1 MKTFAKIFGGV
12 VVALLVVL
20 IVVPMVMKPKIVE
33 VVKSEA
39 NKMLNARLDFGDL
52 DLSLLRHFPHA
63 SVELTDLSLV
73 GVEKFEG
80 DTLVAADRI
89 SVVVNLTSIFS
100 DEGYEVTKILL
111 KRPQIHAQCLSDGAV
126 NWDIMKSDDAL
137 SEEPAKKPTE
147 EAVEEVAGNAA
158 DEEPS
163 SFKLQVRDF
172 RITNAALSYVDEQ
185 AGMSFATSP
194 LNLRLRGDMSAA
206 QTDLDLALS
215 LGGINFTTGGVKML
229 NNADAGLNA
238 VVAADLENMRFTL
251 TESTLSLNAIA
262 LTADG
267 WVEMGDTMSMDIRLD
282 SSKVQFKDILSMI
295 PAFYTK
301 DFKDLTAGGTLSL
314 GAWAKGEMKGDKL
327 PSFELSLNV
336 ADGRFKYAALPE
348 AVEQINIT
356 AKVANAGGTL
366 DATTVD
372 VQNLSLALAGNSL
385 AASLNAK
392 NPISDLRFKAAA
404 KGKVDLGAVK
414 RVYPLDESINL
425 GGVVTL
431 DMGAEGRMSDIEKE
445 RYESIKA
452 RGTLTIENV
461 VARLEG
467 MPDINVKR
475 MSATVTPSALK
486 LAECGV
492 TIGTSDLSATGSLS
506 NYIGY
511 FLRNTTLNGSLA
523 VKSNK
528 LDVNELMAMM
538 PAEEEGGEQPSE
550 AKSGEEPAPETEE
563 TSDEPMQA
571 IEVPKNLNLSLAV
584 DMDKILFQKMV
595 FEQFVGRVALS
606 GGTLSIDRLALDAF
620 GGKVAATGSYST
632 AANVKSPKLKLSLD
646 FANAKF
652 DETFRQLDFV
662 KQIVPIF
669 EKTGGDYS
677 MKMSLSTALTDTMGV
692 DFGSFNASGE
702 IRSEHIKVQNIK
714 AFEALAT
721 ALKDDRLRNIEAR
734 DVKIAFAIRDG
745 RVHTSPFDIKM
756 GGVVMN
762 LSGSTGLDSTI
773 DYVANIKLPAKATG
787 GVLSN
792 VKANIGGNFSSPK
805 ITLDIK
811 EAAKEAATN
820 AINQQLQK
828 HTGSADLNEEFEK
841 QAAKIREEA
850 ASAGKKLIAEAQKQ
864 RAAMVGKASGALG
877 KLAAEKSGDA
887 LVKAAEKQ
895 AANLQT
901 EAEKQVEKLRAKLSE
916 Q

>member
-1 MKTFAKIFGGV
+1 MKTFVKIFGGF
-12 VVALLVVL
+12 VVALLAVL
-20 IVVPMVMKPKIVE
+20 IIVPVVMKPKIVE
-33 VVKSEA
+33 IVKSEA

-63 SVELTDLSLV
+63 SVELQDLSLV
-73 GVEKFEG
+73 GVDKFEG
-80 DTLVAADRI
+80 DTLVAANRI
-89 SVVVNLTSIFS
+89 SVVVNLMSIFG

-111 KRPQIHAQCLSDGAV
+111 KEPQVNAICLEDGAV
-126 NWDIMKSDDAL
+126 NWDIMKSDGQ
-137 SEEPAKKPTE
+137 SEPEVEEPE
-147 EAVEEVAGNAA
+147 VEQS
-158 DEEPS
+158 EEPS

-172 RITNAALSYVDEQ
+172 RITDAALSYRDEQ

-206 QTDLDLALS
+206 QTDLDLTLT
-215 LGGINFTTGGVKML
+215 LGDMNFTTGGVKML
-229 NNADAGLNA
+229 NGADAGLVA
-238 VVAADLENMRFTL
+238 TIAADLEKNRFTL
-251 TESTLSLNAIA
+251 KQSTLNLNAIA

-267 WVEMGDTMSMDIRLD
+267 WVELGDAIAMDIRLD
-282 SSKVQFKDILSMI
+282 SSKVQFKDILSMV

-301 DFKDLTAGGTLSL
+301 DFEDLTAGGTLSL
-314 GAWAKGEMKGDKL
+314 GAWAKGTLEGDNF
-327 PSFELSLNV
+327 PAFELALNV
-336 ADGRFKYAALPE
+336 ANGSFKYAALPE
-348 AVEQINIT
+348 AVEKINIA

-372 VQNLSLALAGNSL
+372 VSNLSLSLAGNTI
-385 AASLNAK
+385 AASLSART
-392 NPISDLRFKAAA
+392 PMSDLRFKAAA

-431 DMGAEGRMSDIEKE
+431 DMGAEGKMSDIEKE

-452 RGTLTIENV
+452 SGTLTIEDV

-467 MPDINVKR
+467 MPAVNVKR

-486 LAECGV
+486 LTECGV
-492 TIGTSDLSATGSLS
+492 TVGASDLSATGSLS

-523 VKSNK
+523 LKSNL
-528 LDVNELMAMM
+528 LDANELMAMM
-538 PAEEEGGEQPSE
+538 PADEEGEASQPEQPAAE
-550 AKSGEEPAPETEE
+550 VEEGT
-563 TSDEPMQA
+563 DEPMQA

-584 DMDKILFQKMV
+584 DMNKILFQQMT
-595 FEQFVGRVALS
+595 FENFVGRVAVAN
-606 GGTLSIDRLALDAF
+606 GTLSIDRLSLDAF

-632 AANVKSPKLKLSLD
+632 AADVKSPKLKLSLD
-646 FANAKF
+646 FANATF
-652 DETFRQLDFV
+652 EETFRQLDFV
-662 KQIVPIF
+662 RQIAPIF
-669 EKTGGDYS
+669 EKTGGYYS
-677 MKMSLSTALTDTMGV
+677 MKMSLSTALTETMGV
-692 DFGSFNASGE
+692 DFKTLNASGE

-721 ALKDDRLRNIEAR
+721 ALKDDRLRNIEAK

-756 GGVVMN
+756 GGAVLN
-762 LSGSTGLDSTI
+762 LSGSTGLDQTI
-773 DYVANIKLPAKATG
+773 DYVADIKLPAQATG

-792 VKANIGGNFSSPK
+792 VKANIGGTFTSPK
-805 ITLDIK
+805 ISLDVK
-811 EAAKEAATN
+811 EAAKEAVGN
-820 AINQQLQK
+820 VINQQLQK
-828 HTGSADLNEEFEK
+828 HTGSANVSEEFER

-850 ASAGKKLIAEAQKQ
+850 IKAGERLVGEAKVQRQNLIN
-864 RAAMVGKASGALG
+864 KASGALG

-895 AANLQT
+895 AENLLK
-901 EAEKQVEKLRAKLSE
+901 EAEKQIDKLRTKV

>member
-1 MKTFAKIFGGV
+1 MKSFAKIAGV
-12 VVALLVVL
+12 VVLLLLAVL
-20 IVVPMVMKPKIVE
+20 IVVPAVMKPKIVE

-73 GVEKFEG
+73 GVDKFEG
-80 DTLVAADRI
+80 DTLVTADRI
-89 SVVVNLTSIFS
+89 SVVVNLMSIFG

-111 KRPQIHAQCLSDGAV
+111 KHPQIHAQCLADGAV
-126 NWDIMKSDDAL
+126 NWDIMKSDGEPEEV
-137 SEEPAKKPTE
+137 EEPE
-147 EAVEEVAGNAA
+147 EEQS
-158 DEEPS
+158 DEPS

-172 RITNAALSYVDEQ
+172 RITDAALSYVDEQ

-206 QTDLDLALS
+206 QTDLDLTLS
-215 LGGINFTTGGVKML
+215 LGGMNFTTGGVKML
-229 NNADAGLNA
+229 NNAELGLSA
-238 VVAADLENMRFTL
+238 IVAADLENMRFTL
-251 TESTLSLNAIA
+251 TETALNLNAIA
-262 LTADG
+262 LMAEG
-267 WVEMGDTMSMDIRLD
+267 WVELGEKMAIDIRLD

-301 DFKDLTAGGTLSL
+301 DFEDLTAGGTLSL
-314 GAWAKGEMKGDKL
+314 GAWAKGELSDDKL
-327 PSFELSLNV
+327 PAFELALNV

-348 AVEQINIT
+348 AVEQINLS

-366 DATTVD
+366 DATTVA
-372 VQNLSLALAGNSL
+372 VPNLSLAFADNTLAVSL
-385 AASLNAK
+385 SAK
-392 NPISDLRFKAAA
+392 TPISDLQFKAAA

-431 DMGAEGRMSDIEKE
+431 DMAAEGRMSDIEKE

-452 RGTLTIENV
+452 TGTLTIEDM

-467 MPDINVKR
+467 LPDINVKR

-486 LAECGV
+486 LSECGV
-492 TIGTSDLSATGSLS
+492 TIGASDLSATGSLS

-523 VKSNK
+523 LKSNL
-528 LDVNELMAMM
+528 LDANELMSMISDEEEGEQAAE
-538 PAEEEGGEQPSE
+538 PAEEGN
-550 AKSGEEPAPETEE
+550 
-563 TSDEPMQA
+563 DEPMQA

-584 DMDKILFQKMV
+584 DMEKILFQKMT
-595 FEQFVGRVALS
+595 FEEFVGRVALS
-606 GGTLSIDRLALDAF
+606 NGTLAIEKLSLDAF

-632 AANVKSPKLKLSLD
+632 AQSAKSPKLKLSLD
-646 FANAKF
+646 FANAKYA
-652 DETFRQLDFV
+652 ETFRQLDFV

-669 EKTGGDYS
+669 EKMGGDYS
-677 MKMSLSTALTDTMGV
+677 MKMSLSTALTESMGV
-692 DFGSFNASGE
+692 DFDTLNASGE
-702 IRSEHIKVQNIK
+702 IRSEHIEVQNIK
-714 AFEALAT
+714 ALDALAK
-721 ALKDDRLRNIEAR
+721 ALNDDRLSKIEAK

-745 RVHTSPFDIKM
+745 RVYTSPFDIKM

-762 LSGSTGLDSTI
+762 LSGSTGLDTSI
-773 DYVANIKLPAKATG
+773 DYVADIKLPAKATG

-792 VKANIGGNFSSPK
+792 VKANIGGTFTSPK
-805 ITLDIK
+805 VSIDVK
-811 EAAKEAATN
+811 EAAQEAVTN
-820 AINQQLQK
+820 VINQQLQK
-828 HTGSADLNEEFEK
+828 HTGSANLNEEFEK

-850 ASAGKKLIAEAQKQ
+850 AKAGERLVAEAKQ
-864 RAAMVGKASGALG
+864 QRQNMVNKASGAIA
-877 KLAAEKSGDA
+877 KIAAEKSGDV

-895 AANLQT
+895 AANLQA
-901 EAEKQVEKLRAKLSE
+901 EAEKQIEKLRAKLNE
-916 Q
+916 

>member
-1 MKTFAKIFGGV
+1 M
-12 VVALLVVL
+12 VALLAVL
-20 IVVPMVMKPKIVE
+20 IIVPVVMKPKIVE
-33 VVKSEA
+33 IVKSEA

-63 SVELTDLSLV
+63 SVELQDLSLV
-73 GVEKFEG
+73 GVDKFEG
-80 DTLVAADRI
+80 DTLVAANRI
-89 SVVVNLTSIFS
+89 SVVVNLMSIFG

-111 KRPQIHAQCLSDGAV
+111 KEPQVNAICLEDGAV
-126 NWDIMKSDDAL
+126 NWDIMKSDGQ
-137 SEEPAKKPTE
+137 SEPEVEEPE
-147 EAVEEVAGNAA
+147 VEQS
-158 DEEPS
+158 EEPS

-172 RITNAALSYVDEQ
+172 RITDAALSYRDEQ

-206 QTDLDLALS
+206 QTDLDLTLT
-215 LGGINFTTGGVKML
+215 LGDMNFTTGGVKML
-229 NNADAGLNA
+229 NGADAGLVA
-238 VVAADLENMRFTL
+238 TIAADLEKNRFTL
-251 TESTLSLNAIA
+251 KQSTLNLNAIA

-267 WVEMGDTMSMDIRLD
+267 WVELGDAIAMDIRLD
-282 SSKVQFKDILSMI
+282 SSKVQFKDILSMV

-301 DFKDLTAGGTLSL
+301 DFEDLTAGGTLSL
-314 GAWAKGEMKGDKL
+314 GAWAKGTLEGDNF
-327 PSFELSLNV
+327 PAFELALNV
-336 ADGRFKYAALPE
+336 ANGSFKYAALPE
-348 AVEQINIT
+348 AVEKINIA

-372 VQNLSLALAGNSL
+372 VSNLSLSLAGNTI
-385 AASLNAK
+385 AASLSART
-392 NPISDLRFKAAA
+392 PMSDLRFKAAA

-431 DMGAEGRMSDIEKE
+431 DMGAEGKMSDIEKE

-452 RGTLTIENV
+452 SGTLTIEDV

-467 MPDINVKR
+467 MPAVNVKR

-486 LAECGV
+486 LTECGV
-492 TIGTSDLSATGSLS
+492 TVGASDLSATGSLS

-523 VKSNK
+523 LKSNL
-528 LDVNELMAMM
+528 LDANELMAMM
-538 PAEEEGGEQPSE
+538 PADEEGEASQPEQPAAE
-550 AKSGEEPAPETEE
+550 VEEGT
-563 TSDEPMQA
+563 DEPMQA

-584 DMDKILFQKMV
+584 DMNKILFQQMT
-595 FEQFVGRVALS
+595 FENFVGRVAVAN
-606 GGTLSIDRLALDAF
+606 GTLSIDRLSLDAF

-632 AANVKSPKLKLSLD
+632 AADVKSPKLKLSLD
-646 FANAKF
+646 FANATF
-652 DETFRQLDFV
+652 EETFRQLDFV
-662 KQIVPIF
+662 RQIAPIF
-669 EKTGGDYS
+669 EKTGGYYS
-677 MKMSLSTALTDTMGV
+677 MKMSLSTALTETMGV
-692 DFGSFNASGE
+692 DFKTLNASGE

-721 ALKDDRLRNIEAR
+721 ALKDDRLRNIEAK

-756 GGVVMN
+756 GGAVLN
-762 LSGSTGLDSTI
+762 LSGSTGLDQTI
-773 DYVANIKLPAKATG
+773 DYVADIKLPAQATG

-792 VKANIGGNFSSPK
+792 VKANIGGTFTSPK
-805 ITLDIK
+805 ISLDVK
-811 EAAKEAATN
+811 EAAKEAVGN
-820 AINQQLQK
+820 VINQQLQK
-828 HTGSADLNEEFEK
+828 HTGSANVSEEFER

-850 ASAGKKLIAEAQKQ
+850 IKAGERLVGEAKVQRQNLIN
-864 RAAMVGKASGALG
+864 KASGALG

-895 AANLQT
+895 AENLLK
-901 EAEKQVEKLRAKLSE
+901 EAEKQIDKLRTKV

>member
-1 MKTFAKIFGGV
+1 MKTFLKIFGV
-12 VVALLVVL
+12 VLAALLAVL
-20 IVVPMVMKPKIVE
+20 IIVPVVMKPKIVE
-33 VVKSEA
+33 IVKSEA

-73 GVEKFEG
+73 GVDKFEG

-89 SVVVNLTSIFS
+89 SVVVNLMSIFG

-111 KRPQIHAQCLSDGAV
+111 KKPQIHARCLADGAV
-126 NWDIMKSDDAL
+126 NWDIVKGDDEP
-137 SEEPAKKPTE
+137 EETE
-147 EAVEEVAGNAA
+147 VPEVEET
-158 DEEPS
+158 DEPS

-172 RITNAALSYVDEQ
+172 RITDAALSYVDEQ
-185 AGMSFATSP
+185 SGMSVSTSP

-206 QTDLDLALS
+206 QTDLDLLLS
-215 LGGINFTTGGVKML
+215 LGGVNFVTGGVKML
-229 NNADAGLNA
+229 NNAEVGLEA

-251 TESTLSLNAIA
+251 TKTALNLNAIA

-267 WVEMGDTMSMDIRLD
+267 WVEMGDKMAVDIRLD

-301 DFKDLTAGGTLSL
+301 DFEDLTAGGTLSL
-314 GAWAKGEMKGDKL
+314 GAWAKGELSEDKL
-327 PSFELSLNV
+327 PAFELALNV

-348 AVEQINIT
+348 AVEQINLA

-366 DATTVD
+366 DATTID
-372 VQNLSLALAGNSL
+372 VPNLSLALAGNSL
-385 AASLNAK
+385 AVSLNAK
-392 NPISDLRFKAAA
+392 TPISDLRFKAAA
-404 KGKVDLGAVK
+404 KGVVDLAAVK

-425 GGVVTL
+425 GGVITL
-431 DMGAEGRMSDIEKE
+431 DMSAEGKMSDIEKE

-452 RGTLTIENV
+452 TGSLSIEDMI
-461 VARLEG
+461 AHLKG
-467 MPDINVKR
+467 LPDINVKR
-475 MSATVTPSALK
+475 LSATVTPSALK
-486 LAECGV
+486 LSECGV
-492 TIGTSDLSATGSLS
+492 TVGESDISATGSLS

-511 FLRNTTLNGSLA
+511 FLRGTTLAGSLA
-523 VKSNK
+523 LKSDL

-538 PAEEEGGEQPSE
+538 PTEEEGDDAQPTEQT
-550 AKSGEEPAPETEE
+550 APIEDSST
-563 TSDEPMQA
+563 EPMQV

-584 DMDKILFQKMV
+584 DMNKILFQKMT
-595 FEQFVGRVALS
+595 FGDFVGRVSLS
-606 GGTLSIDRLALDAF
+606 NGTLAIDRLALDAF
-620 GGKVAATGSYST
+620 GGKVSAAGSYST
-632 AANVKSPKLKLSLD
+632 AASAKSPKLKLSLD

-652 DETFRQLDFV
+652 SETFRQLDFV

-677 MKMSLSTALTDTMGV
+677 MKMSLSTMLTESMGV
-692 DFGSFNASGE
+692 DFNSLNASGE
-702 IRSEHIKVQNIK
+702 IRSEHIEVQNIK
-714 AFEALAT
+714 AFETLAT
-721 ALKDDRLRNIEAR
+721 LLKDDRLRNIDAR
-734 DVKIAFAIRDG
+734 DVKISFAIRDG

-762 LSGSTGLDSTI
+762 LSGSTGLDTTI
-773 DYVANIKLPAKATG
+773 DYVADIKLPAKATG

-792 VKANIGGNFSSPK
+792 VKANIGGTFSSPK
-805 ITLDIK
+805 ITLDVK
-811 EAAKEAATN
+811 EAAKEAVTN
-820 AINQQLQK
+820 VINQQLQK

-850 ASAGKKLIAEAQKQ
+850 AKAGEKLIAEAQKQ
-864 RAAMVGKASGALG
+864 RQNLVNKASGPLG

-895 AANLQT
+895 AANLRA
-901 EAEKQVEKLRAKLSE
+901 EADKQIEKLRSKLNA

>member
-1 MKTFAKIFGGV
+1 M
-12 VVALLVVL
+12 VALLAVL
-20 IVVPMVMKPKIVE
+20 IIVPVVMKPKIVE
-33 VVKSEA
+33 IVKSEA

-63 SVELTDLSLV
+63 SVELQDLSLV
-73 GVEKFEG
+73 GVDKFEG
-80 DTLVAADRI
+80 DTLVAANRI
-89 SVVVNLTSIFS
+89 SVVVNLMSIFG

-111 KRPQIHAQCLSDGAV
+111 KEPQVNAICLSDGAV
-126 NWDIMKSDDAL
+126 NWDIMKSDGQ
-137 SEEPAKKPTE
+137 SEPEVEEPE
-147 EAVEEVAGNAA
+147 VEQS
-158 DEEPS
+158 EEPS

-172 RITNAALSYVDEQ
+172 RITDAALSYRDEQ
-185 AGMSFATSP
+185 AGMSFSTSP

-206 QTDLDLALS
+206 QTDLDLTLT
-215 LGGINFTTGGVKML
+215 LGGMNFTTGGVKML
-229 NNADAGLNA
+229 GGADAGLVA
-238 VVAADLENMRFTL
+238 TIAADLEKNRFTL
-251 TESTLSLNAIA
+251 KQSTLNLNAIA

-267 WVEMGDTMSMDIRLD
+267 WVELGDAIAMDIRLD
-282 SSKVQFKDILSMI
+282 SSKVQFKDILSMV

-301 DFKDLTAGGTLSL
+301 DFEDLTAGGTLSL
-314 GAWAKGEMKGDKL
+314 GAWAKGVLEGDNF
-327 PSFELSLNV
+327 PAFELALNV
-336 ADGRFKYAALPE
+336 ANGSFKYAALPE
-348 AVEQINIT
+348 AVEKINIA

-372 VQNLSLALAGNSL
+372 VSNLSLSLAGNTI
-385 AASLNAK
+385 AASLSART
-392 NPISDLRFKAAA
+392 PMSDLRFKAAA

-425 GGVVTL
+425 GGIVTL
-431 DMGAEGRMSDIEKE
+431 DMGAEGKMSDIEKE

-452 RGTLTIENV
+452 SGTLTIEDV

-467 MPDINVKR
+467 MPAVNVKR

-486 LAECGV
+486 LTECGV
-492 TIGTSDLSATGSLS
+492 TVGASDLSATGSLS

-523 VKSNK
+523 LKSNL
-528 LDVNELMAMM
+528 LDANELMAMM
-538 PAEEEGGEQPSE
+538 PADEEGEASQPEQPAAE
-550 AKSGEEPAPETEE
+550 VEESA
-563 TSDEPMQA
+563 DEPMQA

-584 DMDKILFQKMV
+584 DMNKILFQQMT
-595 FEQFVGRVALS
+595 FENFVGRVAVAN
-606 GGTLSIDRLALDAF
+606 GTLSIDRLSLDAF

-632 AANVKSPKLKLSLD
+632 AADVKSPKLKLSLD

-652 DETFRQLDFV
+652 EDTFRQLDFV
-662 KQIVPIF
+662 RQIAPIF
-669 EKTGGDYS
+669 EKTGGNYS
-677 MKMSLSTALTDTMGV
+677 MKMSLSTAMTETMGV
-692 DFGSFNASGE
+692 DFKTLNASGE

-721 ALKDDRLRNIEAR
+721 ALKDDRLRNIEAK

-756 GGVVMN
+756 GGAVLN
-762 LSGSTGLDSTI
+762 LSGSTGLDQTI
-773 DYVANIKLPAKATG
+773 DYVADIKLPAQATG

-792 VKANIGGNFSSPK
+792 VKANIGGTFTSPK
-805 ITLDIK
+805 ISLDVK
-811 EAAKEAATN
+811 EAAKEAVGN
-820 AINQQLQK
+820 VINQQLQK
-828 HTGSADLNEEFEK
+828 HTGSANVSEEFER

-850 ASAGKKLIAEAQKQ
+850 IKAGERLVGEAKVQRQNLIN
-864 RAAMVGKASGALG
+864 KASGALG

-895 AANLQT
+895 AENLLK
-901 EAEKQVEKLRAKLSE
+901 EAEKQIDKLRTKV

>member
-1 MKTFAKIFGGV
+1 MKDSMKTFAKIFVGV
-12 VVALLVVL
+12 VATLLAVL

-52 DLSLLRHFPHA
+52 NLSLLRHFPHA

-73 GVEKFEG
+73 GVERFEG

-89 SVVVNLTSIFS
+89 SVVVNLMSVFG

-111 KRPQIHAQCLSDGAV
+111 KRPQIHAQCLADGAV
-126 NWDIMKSDDAL
+126 NWDIMKSDD
-137 SEEPAKKPTE
+137 EPE
-147 EAVEEVAGNAA
+147 EAEVPEVDGS
-158 DEEPS
+158 EEPS

-172 RITNAALSYVDEQ
+172 RITDAALSYVDEQ
-185 AGMSFATSP
+185 SGMSVATSP
-194 LNLRLRGDMSAA
+194 LDLRLRGDMSAA
-206 QTDLDLALS
+206 QTNLDLMLS
-215 LGGINFTTGGVKML
+215 LGGVNFTTGGVKML
-229 NNADAGLNA
+229 NNANVGLNA
-238 VVAADLENMRFTL
+238 VIAADLENMRFTL
-251 TESTLSLNAIA
+251 AKTALNLNAIA
-262 LTADG
+262 LAADG
-267 WVEMGDTMSMDIRLD
+267 WVELGDVMAMDIRLD

-301 DFKDLTAGGTLSL
+301 DFEDLTAGGTLSL
-314 GAWAKGEMKGDKL
+314 GAWAKGELNGDKL
-327 PSFELSLNV
+327 PAFELSLSV

-348 AVEQINIT
+348 SVEQIEVL

-372 VQNLSLALAGNSL
+372 VQNLSLAFAGNSL
-385 AASLNAK
+385 AVSLNAT

-414 RVYPLDESINL
+414 RVYPLDESIKL

-452 RGTLTIENV
+452 SGTLAIEDV

-467 MPDINVKR
+467 MPEINVKR
-475 MSATVTPSALK
+475 MAATVTPSALK

-492 TIGTSDLSATGSLS
+492 TIGKSDLSATGSLS

-523 VKSNK
+523 LKSQL

-538 PAEEEGGEQPSE
+538 PTGEDDEQP
-550 AKSGEEPAPETEE
+550 AAEPAPKAADGE
-563 TSDEPMQA
+563 SEPMQA

-584 DMDKILFQKMV
+584 DMDKILFQKMT

-606 GGTLSIDRLALDAF
+606 DGTLSIDRLALDAF
-620 GGKVAATGSYST
+620 GGEVSATGSYST
-632 AANVKSPKLKLSLD
+632 AANAKSPKLKLALD

-652 DETFRQLDFV
+652 SETFRQLDFV
-662 KQIVPIF
+662 QQIVPLF

-677 MKMSLSTALTDTMGV
+677 MKMSLSTALTESMGV
-692 DFGSFNASGE
+692 DFDSLNASGE
-702 IRSEHIKVQNIK
+702 IRSEHIKIQNIK
-714 AFEALAT
+714 AFDVLAT
-721 ALKDDRLRNIEAR
+721 TLKDDRLRNIEAR

-745 RVHTSPFDIKM
+745 RVSTSPFDIKM
-756 GGVVMN
+756 GDVVMT
-762 LSGSTGLDSTI
+762 LSGSTGLDTTI
-773 DYVANIKLPAKATG
+773 DYVADIKLPAKATG

-792 VKANIGGNFSSPK
+792 IKANIGGTFSAPK
-805 ITLDIK
+805 ITLDVK
-811 EAAKEAATN
+811 EAAKEAAVN
-820 AINQQLQK
+820 VINQQLQK
-828 HTGSADLNEEFEK
+828 HTGSANLEAEFER
-841 QAAKIREEA
+841 QAANIRAEATRVGAGLVEEA
-850 ASAGKKLIAEAQKQ
+850 KRQRQTLID
-864 RAAMVGKASGALG
+864 KASGALG

-887 LVKAAEKQ
+887 LVRAAERQ
-895 AANLQT
+895 AENLNV
-901 EAEKQVEKLRAKLSE
+901 EAEKQIVKLREKLV
-916 Q
+916 QQ

>member
-1 MKTFAKIFGGV
+1 
-12 VVALLVVL
+12 
-20 IVVPMVMKPKIVE
+20 
-33 VVKSEA
+33 
-39 NKMLNARLDFGDL
+39 
-52 DLSLLRHFPHA
+52 
-63 SVELTDLSLV
+63 
-73 GVEKFEG
+73 
-80 DTLVAADRI
+80 
-89 SVVVNLTSIFS
+89 
-100 DEGYEVTKILL
+100 
-111 KRPQIHAQCLSDGAV
+111 
-126 NWDIMKSDDAL
+126 
-137 SEEPAKKPTE
+137 
-147 EAVEEVAGNAA
+147 
-158 DEEPS
+158 
-163 SFKLQVRDF
+163 
-172 RITNAALSYVDEQ
+172 
-185 AGMSFATSP
+185 
-194 LNLRLRGDMSAA
+194 
-206 QTDLDLALS
+206 
-215 LGGINFTTGGVKML
+215 
-229 NNADAGLNA
+229 
-238 VVAADLENMRFTL
+238 
-251 TESTLSLNAIA
+251 
-262 LTADG
+262 
-267 WVEMGDTMSMDIRLD
+267 
-282 SSKVQFKDILSMI
+282 
-295 PAFYTK
+295 
-301 DFKDLTAGGTLSL
+301 
-314 GAWAKGEMKGDKL
+314 
-327 PSFELSLNV
+327 
-336 ADGRFKYAALPE
+336 
-348 AVEQINIT
+348 
-356 AKVANAGGTL
+356 
-366 DATTVD
+366 
-372 VQNLSLALAGNSL
+372 
-385 AASLNAK
+385 
-392 NPISDLRFKAAA
+392 
-404 KGKVDLGAVK
+404 
-414 RVYPLDESINL
+414 
-425 GGVVTL
+425 
-431 DMGAEGRMSDIEKE
+431 
-445 RYESIKA
+445 
-452 RGTLTIENV
+452 
-461 VARLEG
+461 
-467 MPDINVKR
+467 
-475 MSATVTPSALK
+475 
-486 LAECGV
+486 
-492 TIGTSDLSATGSLS
+492 
-506 NYIGY
+506 
-511 FLRNTTLNGSLA
+511 
-523 VKSNK
+523 
-528 LDVNELMAMM
+528 MAMM

-550 AKSGEEPAPETEE
+550 AKRGEEPAPETEE

-584 DMDKILFQKMV
+584 DMDKILFQKMT
-595 FEQFVGRVALS
+595 FEQFVGRVSLS

-632 AANVKSPKLKLSLD
+632 AANAKSPKLKLSLD

-702 IRSEHIKVQNIK
+702 IRSDHIEVQNIK

-734 DVKIAFAIRDG
+734 DVKIAFTIRDG